1 MKLSVVIP
9 AHNEEGCIEKTAL
22 ELIKEI
28 EAKQVPYELVIV
40 NDNSGDSTP
49 IILDKLKRDHNTVK
63 VINSTEP
70 KGFGR
75 AIRVGL
81 SNIQGDVV
89 AICMGDGSD
98 DPTDVIKYYNK
109 ILEGYDCAFGSRF
122 IKGSKISGYPLAK
135 LLLNRLGNKFIQFLF
150 RVKYNDVSNAF
161 KAYRVE
167 VIRAVQPLV
176 SQYFNITVEIP
187 LKAIVRGYSYAIIP
201 INWRGRKSGVS
212 KHNIRVLSRKY
223 FFSILFVWLE
233 KILLK
238 EEINPAKLSPDGERS
253 PSLPKA

>member
-40 NDNSGDSTP
+40 NDNSSDNTP
-49 IILDKLKRDHNTVK
+49 AILNKLKQEHNAVR
-63 VINSTEP
+63 VINSADP

-81 SNIQGDVV
+81 SNVQGDVV
-89 AICMGDGSD
+89 VICMGDGSD

-122 IKGSKISGYPLAK
+122 LKGSKVSGYPIVK
-135 LLLNRLGNKFIQFLF
+135 LLINRLGNKLIQFLF
-150 RVKYNDVSNAF
+150 QIKYNDVSNAF
-161 KAYRVE
+161 KAYRAE

-187 LKAIVRGYSYAIIP
+187 LKAIIRGYSYAVVP

-238 EEINPAKLSPDGERS
+238 EEIRRAKQHPYGGCA
-253 PSLPKA
+253 K